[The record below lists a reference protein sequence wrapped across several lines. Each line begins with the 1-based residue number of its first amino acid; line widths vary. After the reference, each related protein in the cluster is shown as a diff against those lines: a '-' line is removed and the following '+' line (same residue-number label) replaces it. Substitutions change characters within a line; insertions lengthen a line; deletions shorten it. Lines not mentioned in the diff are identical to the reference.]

1 MNTIL
6 QKKNIILNCQP
17 KAKEDIIK
25 EIGKIFYDDGY
36 TTEKYTQ
43 AMLDKEKVFNTA
55 IGNSVAIP
63 HGIEEGKCEVKKSGL
78 VIMTFPQGTDWGGET
93 VKLVIGIAGVGD
105 EHIDI
110 LSNIAVTCSDED
122 EVDEILKSS
131 VDDIYNTFANIEAE

>member
-55 IGNSVAIP
+55 IGNAVAIP

-110 LSNIAVTCSDED
+110 LSNIAITCCDED

-131 VDDIYNTFANIEAE
+131 VDDIYNTFANMEAE

>member
-17 KAKEDIIK
+17 KAKEDVIK

-55 IGNSVAIP
+55 IGNAVAIP

-93 VKLVIGIAGVGD
+93 VKLVIGSAGVGA

-131 VDDIYNTFANIEAE
+131 VDQIYDTFANIEAE

>member
-17 KAKEDIIK
+17 KPKEEIIK

-43 AMLDKEKVFNTA
+43 AMLDKEKVFNT
-55 IGNSVAIP
+55 
-63 HGIEEGKCEVKKSGL
+63 
-78 VIMTFPQGTDWGGET
+78 
-93 VKLVIGIAGVGD
+93 VIGIAGAGD

-131 VDDIYNTFANIEAE
+131 ADDIYNTFANVEA